1 MITLKNV
8 EALERHS
15 YSPEMNKL
23 HLVGGKIYRVP
34 QQTNINDAIIYVTSR
49 LW

>member
-8 EALERHS
+8 KGLERHA
-15 YSPEMNKL
+15 YAPEMNKL

-34 QQTNINDAIIYVTSR
+34 QQTNINQAITYVNSR
-49 LW
+49 LL